1 MDIEIEEVGLR
12 PGEKLY
18 EELLTS
24 SAALS
29 RTQNDKIFVEKRP
42 AISRRQMEKWLWELT
57 QAVEEGGREAIFRE
71 LHKLVPTFREAD
83 QVNQAAIA
91 KLQERDKSRQET
103 KNSARLLQQPYLT
116 EEAAQKIG

>member
-1 MDIEIEEVGLR
+1 MLDDRALA
-12 PGEKLY
+12 
-18 EELLTS
+18 
-24 SAALS
+24 AALGILRRS
-29 RTQNDKIFVEKRP
+29 YMALSEVRDLTQ
-42 AISRRQMEKWLWELT
+42 ELT